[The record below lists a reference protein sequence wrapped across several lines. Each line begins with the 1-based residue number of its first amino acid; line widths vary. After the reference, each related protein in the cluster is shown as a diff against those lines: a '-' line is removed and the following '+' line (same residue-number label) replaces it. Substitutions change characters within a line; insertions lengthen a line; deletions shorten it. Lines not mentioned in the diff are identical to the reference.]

1 MPESLDLHSL
11 FRQLQ
16 TRYPTSGLLTELVQI
31 HADHFVVRAL
41 VQLGSMTLATS
52 LSNAATVEQAED
64 QARLRVLALLGIHPA
79 PSGIPAMPA
88 PNFSAPTNPLMSAFK
103 DMTRFP
109 KTLDGGALQDG
120 ATSITSPGAEGAIAP
135 PSPFPTLAFEP
146 ALIPDV
152 PVPFS
157 TASVDPSA
165 ATPYVSEMELDT
177 SDALPDG
184 VLLDDAL
191 PSYDDAPDDTPSPYD
206 DEPFEEPEPLTVE
219 EATGDRA
226 STDDAS
232 PTATEEPAP
241 KSKPRKPSASK
252 DPAAPEADTSGS
264 ASRDLSSLISQIG
277 VEIDRIGWSKRQGS
291 TYLQKTYGKKT
302 RSELTD
308 DELEDFLTYL
318 NTQPS
323 ATVTP

>member
-1 MPESLDLHSL
+1 MPESSDLHSL
-11 FRQLQ
+11 FIQLQ

-41 VQLGSMTLATS
+41 VQLGSLTLATS
-52 LSNAATVEQAED
+52 LSTAITVEQAED
-64 QARLRVLALLGIHPA
+64 QARLRVLALLGIHPT
-79 PSGIPAMPA
+79 PSGVPTMPV
-88 PNFSAPTNPLMSAFK
+88 PSFSTSAKPLTHTSK

-109 KTLDGGALQDG
+109 EALALDGSAFQDG
-120 ATSITSPGAEGAIAP
+120 APSIAVPGGEAAIAP
-135 PSPFPTLAFEP
+135 SLPFPAVAFEP
-146 ALIPDV
+146 VLMSDV
-152 PVPFS
+152 PVSFS
-157 TASVDPSA
+157 TPSVDASA
-165 ATPYVSEMELDT
+165 ATPYVPKMALDAF
-177 SDALPDG
+177 DAPPDG
-184 VLLDDAL
+184 VLLDR
-191 PSYDDAPDDTPSPYD
+191 DDAPDDDAPSYYD
-206 DEPFEEPEPLTVE
+206 DEPFEEPEPPTVE
-219 EATGDRA
+219 EASSDRA
-226 STDDAS
+226 STVGAA
-232 PTATEEPAP
+232 PPATEEPAP
-241 KSKPRKPSASK
+241 KSKSRKPDASK
-252 DPAAPEADTSGS
+252 EPPAPETDTSGS